1 MEEKDLLKLNN
12 QICFPLY
19 VASKEVIKKYKPYLE
34 ELNLT
39 YTQYITMMVMWEYER
54 INVKELGKKIFL
66 DSGTL
71 TPLLKKLESK
81 NYIIRQKLK
90 SDERSLIIT
99 LTTDGIKLKEQAKSI
114 PLEMIK
120 CLNLSNKELINL
132 KKILE
137 KIIGEK

>member
-34 ELNLT
+34 KLNLT

-132 KKILE
+132 KKY
-137 KIIGEK
+137 